1 MLVDTYSRKVFN
13 MAYQFSGRYEE
24 AEDMTQDIFFKLYGS
39 LQKYDSAKNFSAWLL
54 TLAKNYL
61 IDQYR
66 RTKWEKKTRDD
77 FDEHLLTS
85 ADLDSPEEDVLREEK
100 KRMIWQALN
109 ILPSETRMTIILRDI
124 QGKSYEE
131 VAEIMSLPVGTVKS
145 RLNRGR
151 LQLAKILNE
160 QKEKRNEM

>member
-13 MAYQFSGRYEE
+13 MAYQFSGSYEE
-24 AEDMTQDIFFKLYGS
+24 AEDMTQDIFFKLYSS
-39 LQKYDSAKNFSAWLL
+39 LTKYDFAKNFTAWFL
-54 TLAKNYL
+54 TLAKNHL

-66 RTKWEKKTRDD
+66 RTKWERKTRDD
-77 FDEHLLTS
+77 FDEHLLAS
-85 ADLDSPEEDVLREEK
+85 GDLDSPEEGVLKGEN
-100 KRMIWQALN
+100 KRTVWQALN
-109 ILPSETRMTIILRDI
+109 DLPSETRMTVILRDI

-160 QKEKRNEM
+160 KKEKRNEM